1 MRRRRRRLL
10 RWITL
15 GIVPALLLGWAAGFV
30 WFIRLA
36 DRAEPPPPHADG
48 IVALTGGANRVE
60 TALHLLAEGRAE
72 WLLVSG
78 IGPGPDLASLAKRSL
93 VDAAPLTARI
103 ELGRQATSTRGN
115 AAETAAWVRAKD
127 IHSVIVVT
135 AWYHMP
141 RALTELARAV
151 PGVVLYPAPVEPEGS
166 HPPDHVMTGA
176 MPWATAWAMARLLAE
191 EYSKYLAAR
200 LDLTALVPERPPTPV
215 RSVHP
220 G

>member
-1 MRRRRRRLL
+1 MTRRRHGLL
-10 RWITL
+10 RRITL
-15 GIVPALLLGWAAGFV
+15 GLTLGIAALLLGWAAGLV

-36 DRAEPPPPHADG
+36 DRVDPPPPHADG

-93 VDAAPLTARI
+93 VDAAPLAARI

-115 AAETAAWVRAKD
+115 AAETAAWVRVKD
-127 IHSVIVVT
+127 IHSLIVVT

-141 RALTELARAV
+141 RALTELARAL
-151 PGVVLYPAPVEPEGS
+151 PGVVLYPSPVEPEGS
-166 HPPDHVMTGA
+166 HPPDLA
-176 MPWATAWAMARLLAE
+176 MVWAMARLLAE

-215 RSVHP
+215 RSLHP

>member
-1 MRRRRRRLL
+1 MRRRRSLL
-10 RWITL
+10 KWITL
-15 GIVPALLLGWAAGFV
+15 GIAPALLLGWAAGLV

-78 IGPGPDLASLAKRSL
+78 IGPGPDLATLAKRSL
-93 VDAAPLTARI
+93 VDAAPLAARI

-115 AAETAAWVRAKD
+115 AAETAAWVRVKD
-127 IHSVIVVT
+127 IHSLIVVT

-141 RALTELARAV
+141 RALTELARAL
-151 PGVVLYPAPVEPEGS
+151 PGVVLYPSPVEPEGS
-166 HPPDHVMTGA
+166 HPPDLA
-176 MPWATAWAMARLLAE
+176 MVWAMARLLAE

>member
-1 MRRRRRRLL
+1 MRRRRGLL
-10 RWITL
+10 RWIAL
-15 GIVPALLLGWAAGFV
+15 GIAPALVLAWAAGLV

-78 IGPGPDLASLAKRSL
+78 IGPGPDLATLAKRSL
-93 VDAAPLTARI
+93 VDAAPLAARI

-115 AAETAAWVRAKD
+115 AAETAAWVRVKD
-127 IHSVIVVT
+127 IHSLIVVT

-151 PGVVLYPAPVEPEGS
+151 PGVVLYPSPVEPEGS
-166 HPPDHVMTGA
+166 HPPDLA
-176 MPWATAWAMARLLAE
+176 MVWAMARLLAE

-215 RSVHP
+215 RSLHP

>member
-1 MRRRRRRLL
+1 MRQRRRRGLL
-10 RWITL
+10 GWFPL
-15 GIVPALLLGWAAGFV
+15 GSVLALLLGWVAGLV
-30 WFIRLA
+30 WFVRVA
-36 DRAEPPPPHADG
+36 DRTEPAPPHADG
-48 IVALTGGANRVE
+48 IVALTGGASRVE
-60 TALHLLAEGRAE
+60 TALHLLAEGRAA

-78 IGPGPDLASLAKRSL
+78 IGPGPDLATLAKRSL
-93 VDAAPLTARI
+93 VDAAPLAARI

-115 AAETAAWVRAKD
+115 AEETAAWVQAKH
-127 IHSVIVVT
+127 IHSLIVVT

-166 HPPDHVMTGA
+166 HAPDL
-176 MPWATAWAMARLLAE
+176 AMARLLVE

-200 LDLTALVPERPPTPV
+200 LDLTALVPERPPIPA
-215 RSVHP
+215 RSAHP

>member
-1 MRRRRRRLL
+1 MRRRRRGLL
-10 RWITL
+10 GWITL
-15 GIVPALLLGWAAGFV
+15 GIAPALLLGWAAGLV

-36 DRAEPPPPHADG
+36 DRAEPAPPRADG

-93 VDAAPLTARI
+93 VDAAPLAARI

-115 AAETAAWVRAKD
+115 AAETAAWVHAKQ
-127 IHSVIVVT
+127 IHSLIVVT

-166 HPPDHVMTGA
+166 HLDL
-176 MPWATAWAMARLLAE
+176 AMARLLAE

-200 LDLTALVPERPPTPV
+200 LDLTALVPERPPMLA
-215 RSVHP
+215 RSAHP

>member
-1 MRRRRRRLL
+1 MRRRRGLL
-10 RWITL
+10 KWITL
-15 GIVPALLLGWAAGFV
+15 GIAPALLLGWAAGLV
-30 WFIRLA
+30 WFIWLA
-36 DRAEPPPPHADG
+36 DRVEPPPPHADG

-78 IGPGPDLASLAKRSL
+78 IGPGPDLATLAKRSL
-93 VDAAPLTARI
+93 VDAAPLAARI

-115 AAETAAWVRAKD
+115 AAETAAWVRVKD
-127 IHSVIVVT
+127 IHSLIVVT

-141 RALTELARAV
+141 RALTELARAL
-151 PGVVLYPAPVEPEGS
+151 PGVVLYPSPVEPEGS
-166 HPPDHVMTGA
+166 HPPDLA
-176 MPWATAWAMARLLAE
+176 MVWAMARLLAE

-215 RSVHP
+215 RSLHP

>member
-1 MRRRRRRLL
+1 MRRRRRRGLL

-15 GIVPALLLGWAAGFV
+15 GIALGFVPALLLLWAAGLV
-30 WFIRLA
+30 WFVRLA
-36 DRAEPPPPHADG
+36 DRAEPAPPHADG

-93 VDAAPLTARI
+93 VDAAPLAARI

-115 AAETAAWVRAKD
+115 AAETAAWVQAKD
-127 IHSVIVVT
+127 IHSLIVVT

-151 PGVVLYPAPVEPEGS
+151 PGVVLYPAPVEPDGS
-166 HPPDHVMTGA
+166 HQPDLA
-176 MPWATAWAMARLLAE
+176 MAWAMARLLAE

-215 RSVHP
+215 RSAHP

>member
-1 MRRRRRRLL
+1 MRRRRGLL
-10 RWITL
+10 KWITL
-15 GIVPALLLGWAAGFV
+15 GIAPALLLGWAAGLV

-78 IGPGPDLASLAKRSL
+78 IGPGPDLATLAKRSL
-93 VDAAPLTARI
+93 VDAAPLAARI

-115 AAETAAWVRAKD
+115 AAETAAWVRVKD
-127 IHSVIVVT
+127 IHSLIVVT

-141 RALTELARAV
+141 RALTELARAL
-151 PGVVLYPAPVEPEGS
+151 PGVVLYPSPVEPEGS
-166 HPPDHVMTGA
+166 HPPDLA
-176 MPWATAWAMARLLAE
+176 MVWAMARLLAE

-215 RSVHP
+215 RSLHP

>member
-1 MRRRRRRLL
+1 MTRRRHGLL
-10 RWITL
+10 RRITL
-15 GIVPALLLGWAAGFV
+15 GLTLGIAALLLGWAAGLV

-36 DRAEPPPPHADG
+36 DRVDPPPPHADG

-60 TALHLLAEGRAE
+60 TALHLLADGRAT

-93 VDAAPLTARI
+93 VDAAPLAARI

-115 AAETAAWVRAKD
+115 GAETAAWVQAKD
-127 IHSVIVVT
+127 IHSLIVVT

-151 PGVVLYPAPVEPEGS
+151 PGVVLYPSPVEPEGS
-166 HPPDHVMTGA
+166 HPPDLA
-176 MPWATAWAMARLLAE
+176 MVWAMARLLAE

-200 LDLTALVPERPPTPV
+200 LDLTALVPERPPAPV

>member
-1 MRRRRRRLL
+1 MRQRGRRGRLIG
-10 RWITL
+10 WIAL
-15 GIVPALLLGWAAGFV
+15 GIVVAPLLGWAAGLV

-36 DRAEPPPPHADG
+36 DRAELAPPRADG
-48 IVALTGGANRVE
+48 IVALTGGADRVE
-60 TALHLLAEGRAE
+60 TALHLLVEGRAE

-93 VDAAPLTARI
+93 VDAAPLASRV

-115 AAETAAWVRAKD
+115 AAEAAAWVQAKH
-127 IHSVIVVT
+127 IHSLIVVT

-141 RALTELARAV
+141 RALTELARAL

-166 HPPDHVMTGA
+166 RQPDL
-176 MPWATAWAMARLLAE
+176 AMARLLAE

-200 LDLTALVPERPPTPV
+200 LDLTALVPERPPV
-215 RSVHP
+215 AARGARS